1 MKRIATLLT
10 ATVFATGAFSQTAD
24 NTEIGADAQP
34 ETTLATTPQPV
45 ANNSTFGDWI
55 VTCQAVTTRDTA
67 CRLVQEQSL
76 TDTQQLVARFIA
88 LPAEDDAAVL
98 LAQVPMGVYLPGGA
112 VYRIAGNEELEQR
125 SMVWQRCLG
134 QLCEAAIQLD
144 AEEIDMMAEGE
155 AILFG
160 YRMDAG
166 AEPIILRVD
175 TAAFADGVAAIR
187 PQLSN

>member
-1 MKRIATLLT
+1 MKHIATLLT
-10 ATVFATGAFSQTAD
+10 ATVFATGAFAQTAD

-88 LPAEDDAAVL
+88 LPAQDGAAVL

-112 VYRIAGNEELEQR
+112 VYRIAGNEEVEQR

-144 AEEIDMMAEGE
+144 AEEIEMMSEGE

-175 TAAFADGVAAIR
+175 TAAFADGVSAIR

>member
-10 ATVFATGAFSQTAD
+10 ATVLATGAFAQTAD